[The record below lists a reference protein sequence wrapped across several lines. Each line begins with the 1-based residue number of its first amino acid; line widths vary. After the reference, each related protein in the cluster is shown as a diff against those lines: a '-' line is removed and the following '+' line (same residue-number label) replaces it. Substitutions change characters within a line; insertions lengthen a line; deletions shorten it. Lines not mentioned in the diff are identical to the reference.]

1 MAMIGWLVVFV
12 ALVGIEVGT
21 MALTTIW
28 FAGGA
33 LAAFFMALAGL
44 SFQVQMTVFL
54 AVSFV
59 LLIFT
64 RPFAVKFPS
73 FVIYSSIS
81 PRITFNPSMT
91 IGKKIL
97 LPIYWFLYLY
107 ILFLVWFFSIHLP
120 NKGTVRT
127 NVDGLVGK
135 KARVLE
141 EIDNGSGSGTAVL
154 NGQEWTAR
162 AVRDDLVIHKG
173 ETVIVKEIRGVKLMV
188 DRISE
193 GE

>member
-64 RPFAVKFPS
+64 RPFAVKH
-73 FVIYSSIS
+73 V
-81 PRITFNPSMT
+81 
-91 IGKKIL
+91 K
-97 LPIYWFLYLY
+97 
-107 ILFLVWFFSIHLP
+107 
-120 NKGTVRT
+120 KGTVKT

>member
-1 MAMIGWLVVFV
+1 MEAAIIWIALIIIFAVVEIIT
-12 ALVGIEVGT
+12 VG
-21 MALTTIW
+21 LTSIW

-64 RPFAVKFPS
+64 RPFAVKY
-73 FVIYSSIS
+73 V
-81 PRITFNPSMT
+81 
-91 IGKKIL
+91 
-97 LPIYWFLYLY
+97 
-107 ILFLVWFFSIHLP
+107 
-120 NKGTVRT
+120 NKGTVKT

-141 EIDNGSGSGTAVL
+141 EIDNGSGAGTAVL

-162 AVRDDLVIHKG
+162 AVRDDLVIQKG

>member
-64 RPFAVKFPS
+64 RPFC
-73 FVIYSSIS
+73 
-81 PRITFNPSMT
+81 R
-91 IGKKIL
+91 
-97 LPIYWFLYLY
+97 
-107 ILFLVWFFSIHLP
+107 
-120 NKGTVRT
+120 
-127 NVDGLVGK
+127 
-135 KARVLE
+135 
-141 EIDNGSGSGTAVL
+141 
-154 NGQEWTAR
+154 
-162 AVRDDLVIHKG
+162 
-173 ETVIVKEIRGVKLMV
+173 
-188 DRISE
+188 
-193 GE
+193 

>member
-1 MAMIGWLVVFV
+1 MEAAIIWIALIIIFAVVEIIT
-12 ALVGIEVGT
+12 VG
-21 MALTTIW
+21 LTSIW

-64 RPFAVKFPS
+64 RPFAVKY
-73 FVIYSSIS
+73 V
-81 PRITFNPSMT
+81 
-91 IGKKIL
+91 
-97 LPIYWFLYLY
+97 
-107 ILFLVWFFSIHLP
+107 

>member
-12 ALVGIEVGT
+12 ALVGIEAGT

-33 LAAFFMALAGL
+33 LAAFFAALAGL

-64 RPFAVKFPS
+64 RPFAVR
-73 FVIYSSIS
+73 FV
-81 PRITFNPSMT
+81 
-91 IGKKIL
+91 
-97 LPIYWFLYLY
+97 
-107 ILFLVWFFSIHLP
+107 
-120 NKGTVRT
+120 NKGTVKT
-127 NVDGLVGK
+127 NADGLVGK

-141 EIDNGSGSGTAVL
+141 EIDNGSGTGTAVI

-162 AVRDDLVIHKG
+162 AVRDDLVLHKG

>member
-1 MAMIGWLVVFV
+1 MEAAIIWIALIIIFAVVEIIT
-12 ALVGIEVGT
+12 VG
-21 MALTTIW
+21 LTSIW

-64 RPFAVKFPS
+64 RPFAVKY
-73 FVIYSSIS
+73 V
-81 PRITFNPSMT
+81 
-91 IGKKIL
+91 
-97 LPIYWFLYLY
+97 
-107 ILFLVWFFSIHLP
+107 
-120 NKGTVRT
+120 NKGTVKT

-141 EIDNGSGSGTAVL
+141 EIDNGSGAGTAVL

-173 ETVIVKEIRGVKLMV
+173 ETVIVKEIRGVKLIV

>member
-1 MAMIGWLVVFV
+1 MEREIFLWLGLMVVFLIIEL
-12 ALVGIEVGT
+12 ATVG
-21 MALTTIW
+21 LTSIW
-28 FAGGA
+28 FSGGA
-33 LAAFFMALAGL
+33 LAALLVSLAGAGMVI
-44 SFQVQMTVFL
+44 QIAVFVVIS
-54 AVSFV
+54 AVLV
-59 LLIFT
+59 IFT
-64 RPFAVKFPS
+64 RPFAVKY
-73 FVIYSSIS
+73 V
-81 PRITFNPSMT
+81 
-91 IGKKIL
+91 
-97 LPIYWFLYLY
+97 
-107 ILFLVWFFSIHLP
+107 

>member
-1 MAMIGWLVVFV
+1 MEAAIIWIALIIIFAVVEIIT
-12 ALVGIEVGT
+12 VG
-21 MALTTIW
+21 LTSIW

-64 RPFAVKFPS
+64 RPFAVKY
-73 FVIYSSIS
+73 V
-81 PRITFNPSMT
+81 
-91 IGKKIL
+91 
-97 LPIYWFLYLY
+97 
-107 ILFLVWFFSIHLP
+107 

-154 NGQEWTAR
+154 NGQE
-162 AVRDDLVIHKG
+162 
-173 ETVIVKEIRGVKLMV
+173 
-188 DRISE
+188 
-193 GE
+193 

>member
-1 MAMIGWLVVFV
+1 
-12 ALVGIEVGT
+12 
-21 MALTTIW
+21 
-28 FAGGA
+28 
-33 LAAFFMALAGL
+33 
-44 SFQVQMTVFL
+44 MTVFL

-64 RPFAVKFPS
+64 RPFAVKY
-73 FVIYSSIS
+73 V
-81 PRITFNPSMT
+81 
-91 IGKKIL
+91 
-97 LPIYWFLYLY
+97 
-107 ILFLVWFFSIHLP
+107 
-120 NKGTVRT
+120 NKGTVKT

-173 ETVIVKEIRGVKLMV
+173 ETVIVKEIRGVKPVSYTHLDV
-188 DRISE
+188 YKRQSPRPGSGGGSE
-193 GE
+193 LC

>member
-64 RPFAVKFPS
+64 RPFAVKY
-73 FVIYSSIS
+73 V
-81 PRITFNPSMT
+81 
-91 IGKKIL
+91 
-97 LPIYWFLYLY
+97 
-107 ILFLVWFFSIHLP
+107 

-141 EIDNGSGSGTAVL
+141 EIDNGSGFRFRNKFDRYRQMLFYYFIYPAFYFCHHFSG
-154 NGQEWTAR
+154 R
-162 AVRDDLVIHKG
+162 RF
-173 ETVIVKEIRGVKLMV
+173 R
-188 DRISE
+188 
-193 GE
+193 

>member
-1 MAMIGWLVVFV
+1 MEAAIIWIALIIIFAVVEIIT
-12 ALVGIEVGT
+12 VG
-21 MALTTIW
+21 LTSIW

-64 RPFAVKFPS
+64 RPFAVKY
-73 FVIYSSIS
+73 V
-81 PRITFNPSMT
+81 
-91 IGKKIL
+91 
-97 LPIYWFLYLY
+97 
-107 ILFLVWFFSIHLP
+107 
-120 NKGTVRT
+120 NKATVRT

-141 EIDNGSGSGTAVL
+141 EINNGSGAGTAVL

-173 ETVIVKEIRGVKLMV
+173 ETVIVKEICGVKLMV

>member
-64 RPFAVKFPS
+64 RPLAVKY
-73 FVIYSSIS
+73 V
-81 PRITFNPSMT
+81 
-91 IGKKIL
+91 
-97 LPIYWFLYLY
+97 
-107 ILFLVWFFSIHLP
+107 
-120 NKGTVRT
+120 NKGTVKT

-141 EIDNGSGSGTAVL
+141 EIDNGSGAGTAVL

-173 ETVIVKEIRGVKLMV
+173 ETVIVKEIRGVKLIV

>member
-21 MALTTIW
+21 M
-28 FAGGA
+28 A

-64 RPFAVKFPS
+64 RPFAVKY
-73 FVIYSSIS
+73 V
-81 PRITFNPSMT
+81 
-91 IGKKIL
+91 
-97 LPIYWFLYLY
+97 
-107 ILFLVWFFSIHLP
+107 

-141 EIDNGSGSGTAVL
+141 EIDNGSGAGTAVL

>member
-64 RPFAVKFPS
+64 RPLAVKDD
-73 FVIYSSIS
+73 
-81 PRITFNPSMT
+81 
-91 IGKKIL
+91 
-97 LPIYWFLYLY
+97 
-107 ILFLVWFFSIHLP
+107 
-120 NKGTVRT
+120 NKGTVKT

>member
-64 RPFAVKFPS
+64 RPFAVKY
-73 FVIYSSIS
+73 V
-81 PRITFNPSMT
+81 
-91 IGKKIL
+91 
-97 LPIYWFLYLY
+97 
-107 ILFLVWFFSIHLP
+107 

-135 KARVLE
+135 KARVTGGDRQWLRLW
-141 EIDNGSGSGTAVL
+141 NGCSQRSGMDGQGGEGRSG
-154 NGQEWTAR
+154 
-162 AVRDDLVIHKG
+162 DP
-173 ETVIVKEIRGVKLMV
+173 
-188 DRISE
+188 
-193 GE
+193 

>member
-1 MAMIGWLVVFV
+1 MMAMIGWLVVFV

-44 SFQVQMTVFL
+44 SFQVQTVFL
-54 AVSFV
+54 AVSFI

-64 RPFAVKFPS
+64 RPFAVKY
-73 FVIYSSIS
+73 V
-81 PRITFNPSMT
+81 
-91 IGKKIL
+91 
-97 LPIYWFLYLY
+97 
-107 ILFLVWFFSIHLP
+107 

-141 EIDNGSGSGTAVL
+141 EINNGSGAGTAVL

-173 ETVIVKEIRGVKLMV
+173 ETVIVKEICGVKLMV

>member
-1 MAMIGWLVVFV
+1 MKYV
-12 ALVGIEVGT
+12 
-21 MALTTIW
+21 
-28 FAGGA
+28 
-33 LAAFFMALAGL
+33 
-44 SFQVQMTVFL
+44 
-54 AVSFV
+54 
-59 LLIFT
+59 
-64 RPFAVKFPS
+64 
-73 FVIYSSIS
+73 
-81 PRITFNPSMT
+81 
-91 IGKKIL
+91 
-97 LPIYWFLYLY
+97 
-107 ILFLVWFFSIHLP
+107 
-120 NKGTVRT
+120 NKGTVKT

>member
-64 RPFAVKFPS
+64 RPFAVKY
-73 FVIYSSIS
+73 V
-81 PRITFNPSMT
+81 
-91 IGKKIL
+91 
-97 LPIYWFLYLY
+97 
-107 ILFLVWFFSIHLP
+107 V
-120 NKGTVRT
+120 KGTVRT

-141 EIDNGSGSGTAVL
+141 EINNGSGAGTAVL

-173 ETVIVKEIRGVKLMV
+173 ETVIVKEICGVKLMV

>member
-1 MAMIGWLVVFV
+1 MEKELIFWLVLMVV
-12 ALVGIEVGT
+12 LLVIELITVG
-21 MALTTIW
+21 LTCIW

-64 RPFAVKFPS
+64 RPFAVKY
-73 FVIYSSIS
+73 V
-81 PRITFNPSMT
+81 
-91 IGKKIL
+91 
-97 LPIYWFLYLY
+97 
-107 ILFLVWFFSIHLP
+107 
-120 NKGTVRT
+120 NKGAVKT

-173 ETVIVKEIRGVKLMV
+173 ETVIVK
-188 DRISE
+188 
-193 GE
+193 

>member
-44 SFQVQMTVFL
+44 PFQVQMTVFL

-64 RPFAVKFPS
+64 RPFAIKYV
-73 FVIYSSIS
+73 
-81 PRITFNPSMT
+81 
-91 IGKKIL
+91 
-97 LPIYWFLYLY
+97 
-107 ILFLVWFFSIHLP
+107 
-120 NKGTVRT
+120 NKGTVKT